1 MVRRILSYEEY
12 TDFKNYVR
20 DILDA
25 RYTNVAAENEVV
37 GDERKNYS
45 RTIKLTS
52 LEEKIN
58 PLSKEK
64 WTSRR
69 RNRTLSKVTETS
81 NTPEWKLD
89 GGVGV
94 LVLVIE
100 WPGNFSDV

>member
-25 RYTNVAAENEVV
+25 RYPNVAAENEVV

-64 WTSRR
+64 
-69 RNRTLSKVTETS
+69 
-81 NTPEWKLD
+81 
-89 GGVGV
+89 
-94 LVLVIE
+94 
-100 WPGNFSDV
+100 